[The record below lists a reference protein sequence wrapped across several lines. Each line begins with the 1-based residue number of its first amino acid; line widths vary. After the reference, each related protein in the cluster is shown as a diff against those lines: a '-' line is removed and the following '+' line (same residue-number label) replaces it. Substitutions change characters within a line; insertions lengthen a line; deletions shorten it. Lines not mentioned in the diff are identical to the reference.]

1 MCVSLL
7 LCVYP
12 VSRIVV
18 VSASPLPSSPQR
30 VWDEADEPEQKEESE
45 QNKQQ
50 EEVSRCLWCVW

>member
-1 MCVSLL
+1 MCVALP
-7 LCVYP
+7 LCVCL
-12 VSRIVV
+12 VSRILV